1 MKNRRNRLVKMATY
15 SAPGA
20 LAAVSLLVL
29 ISIGTPLSNHSY
41 GQGQLGSTMTPQI
54 QGKILTHLKVTGSSY
69 NHEFIDGSNITN
81 AYVNMTATYVPLGQS
96 LGDNITI
103 ATPFGYSQVNVSGN
117 HLTLQLSVVTS
128 NNSTSVTNST
138 LMGISSPDVLFSPSI
153 SVAYWLGMYS
163 KSPSGHWAVLSVARL
178 GIYTLSIYSIPD
190 IVATIGSVVVIQS
203 GKVALEIPETSVLLG
218 AIITILAADYAYM
231 YGMAEMNQQP
241 SIYMELGGSI
251 GTQWYNFYQ
260 VGVYGEEGY
269 YTGVYNV
276 NGAWYNQIATSASGS
291 NYLTT
296 LMSHYG
302 VWNPNAE
309 PPWS

>member
-1 MKNRRNRLVKMATY
+1 
-15 SAPGA
+15 
-20 LAAVSLLVL
+20 
-29 ISIGTPLSNHSY
+29 
-41 GQGQLGSTMTPQI
+41 
-54 QGKILTHLKVTGSSY
+54 
-69 NHEFIDGSNITN
+69 
-81 AYVNMTATYVPLGQS
+81 
-96 LGDNITI
+96 
-103 ATPFGYSQVNVSGN
+103 
-117 HLTLQLSVVTS
+117 
-128 NNSTSVTNST
+128 
-138 LMGISSPDVLFSPSI
+138 
-153 SVAYWLGMYS
+153 MYS

-276 NGAWYNQIATSASGS
+276 NGAWYNPIATSATGS